1 MAGYEIE
8 PLTLDAPWRPR
19 DGAGLVSFDG
29 SLWLLGGWR
38 VREDGPSGPG
48 GLEDTTFEGTG
59 WTVDSEIW
67 KSDDGSAWEYVT
79 HAPWPGR
86 HTAGYVVH
94 SGRMWVVGGDCYS
107 NSADVWSSGD
117 GIEWECAT
125 ADAPWAG
132 RVRLPGDLP
141 RPDGK
146 SLHLGD
152 ASTR

>member
-1 MAGYEIE
+1 ME

-48 GLEDTTFEGTG
+48 NLEDTAFEGTG

-67 KSDDGSAWEYVT
+67 KSDDGSAWEYVAS
-79 HAPWPGR
+79 APWPGR

-94 SGRMWVVGGDCYS
+94 AGRMWVVGGDCYS
-107 NSADVWSSGD
+107 NSADVWSSAD

-125 ADAPWAG
+125 ADAPRAERFTQTGG
-132 RVRLPGDLP
+132 RQRYQLCSP
-141 RPDGK
+141 
-146 SLHLGD
+146 
-152 ASTR
+152 ASAATCA